1 MADLARSDEE
11 LMMDYRDTREP
22 ESMVA
27 LFQRYRRPLYR
38 YLARRTGNSARAED
52 LAQEV
57 FAALMD
63 GADRYQPSGSF
74 KAYLYRIASNLSA
87 KEWRTF
93 RRGVA
98 LEGEPGAE
106 APEAEGALDQ
116 RAAAAAIRRAL
127 GALDEEQ
134 REPILLREYEGLSY
148 AEIAEVLGVPQG
160 TVKSRIAR
168 GKLALR
174 ESLLAPAAG

>member
-1 MADLARSDEE
+1 
-11 LMMDYRDTREP
+11 MDYRDTREP

-38 YLARRTGNSARAED
+38 YLARRTGSSARAED

-74 KAYLYRIASNLSA
+74 KSYLYRIASNLSA
-87 KEWRTF
+87 KEWRTYK
-93 RRGVA
+93 RGVA
-98 LEGEPGAE
+98 LDGEPGTAP
-106 APEAEGALDQ
+106 PEAEGALDRRSAAEAI
-116 RAAAAAIRRAL
+116 RAA
-127 GALDEEQ
+127 LDGLEEEQ

-148 AEIAEVLGVPQG
+148 AEIAEVLGVPTG
-160 TVKSRIAR
+160 TIKSRIAR

-174 ESLLAPAAG
+174 QSLLLSAPALAAG